1 MQVVKV
7 GFDTDTTEVL
17 SRMLAAGI
25 VILERDGNPAA
36 PVLRA
41 VQSNLAAAKGAVAL
55 ANTRGGLAM
64 GRLTL
69 TQREAAQLHTF
80 TAALLAAAALNAH
93 PDETGVAAL
102 TVVADALKAALLAQG
117 CVLTAAGDWH
127 QAR

>member
-36 PVLRA
+36 PVLRT
-41 VQSNLAAAKGAVAL
+41 VQD
-55 ANTRGGLAM
+55 GLAM
-64 GRLTL
+64 GPTLTL

-80 TAALLAAAALNAH
+80 TAALLAAAALSAR
-93 PDETGVAAL
+93 PDETEVASLAG
-102 TVVADALKAALLAQG
+102 VADALEVALLSQG

-127 QAR
+127 RSR